1 MAAQLA
7 LMRGINVGGK
17 NILPMKELAIMFE
30 AAGCAKV
37 RTFIQSGNVIFTAAP
52 KVCEGLSRAI
62 AAQVVKKYGFR
73 TPVILRTA
81 QQLRHAVAGNPF
93 PGEEDRLHLMFLQ
106 DKPSAGSVAGLDA
119 QPVSAGPLPRARRGN
134 LSPSAQR
141 RGPIETHQRLV
152 RFAIIHREYAAELA
166 DGDEASR
173 SDGGLARATA
183 AALRAA
189 QRDRHPKLPNVPRY
203 RRAFSAARDSG

>member
-119 QPVSAGPLPRARRGN
+119 NRSAPDRF
-134 LSPSAQR
+134 
-141 RGPIETHQRLV
+141 LV
-152 RFAIIHREYAAELA
+152 RGAEIYL
-166 DGDEASR
+166 
-173 SDGGLARATA
+173 
-183 AALRAA
+183 
-189 QRDRHPKLPNVPRY
+189 HLPNGV
-203 RRAFSAARDSG
+203 ARSKLTNAWFDSQLSTVSTLRNWRTVTKLLDLMEG